1 MQGILFSSNEDD
13 NILKLSAYTEDS
25 LTVISAVL
33 MYKPLSCEFTE
44 AACQLSDR
52 NQIPLS
58 SIYEGSPMDA
68 VQNIWLDKKL
78 KTIAE
83 NSNFNLDE
91 LLKEQDG

>member
-1 MQGILFSSNEDD
+1 MLFSSSKDD
-13 NILKLSAYTEDS
+13 NILKLSAYTDDS
-25 LTVISAVL
+25 LTVISTVL

-44 AACQLSDR
+44 AACQLSDS

-58 SIYEGSPMDA
+58 GIYEGSPMDA

-78 KTIAE
+78 KDFSE

-91 LLKEQDG
+91 LLK